1 MVTRFEARQGLMSFR
16 EFMDLALHD
25 PEHGAYGAGVLK
37 VGRDGDFVTSPSM
50 GRDFAALLAVQ
61 VCQWLDQLHAQRPD
75 QILTLVEVGPGEGDL
90 AADLITEIERLAPPW
105 LALLRLAL
113 VERNPGMAER
123 QRRRLAAT
131 RWCCPLQWT
140 SLEDLAAAPVH
151 GVVLAHELLDAFPV
165 ERLVVRDGAMHQCV
179 VQLHTPSG
187 LAPELRWGDRALP
200 EALHHQLRWAARSC
214 AITLPPV
221 DAPEGWTTEWH
232 TEVRPWLENA
242 AAAVSSGVML
252 VIDYAHA
259 AARYYTA
266 ARPQGTLLAYRRQ
279 QASPSLL
286 ENPGDCDLTAHLCL
300 ETLIQQAAES
310 GWGATGHCRQGEAL
324 LSLGLSHRLHSLQTL
339 PGSRISEAF
348 SRREA
353 LLRLVDPAA
362 LGSFFWLVF
371 NRTEASGP
379 CSAPPQSR
387 CLEPPVPLS

>member
-25 PEHGAYGAGVLK
+25 PEHGAYGAGVLE

-123 QRRRLAAT
+123 QRPRLAAT

-165 ERLVVRDGAMHQCV
+165 ERLVMRDGAMHQCV

-187 LAPELRWGDRALP
+187 QAPELRWGERALP
-200 EALHHQLRWAARSC
+200 EALHHQLRWAARAC
-214 AITLPPV
+214 AITLPPELCAASAISI
-221 DAPEGWTTEWH
+221 AP
-232 TEVRPWLENA
+232 
-242 AAAVSSGVML
+242 S
-252 VIDYAHA
+252 
-259 AARYYTA
+259 TA
-266 ARPQGTLLAYRRQ
+266 P
-279 QASPSLL
+279 SPSKLRF
-286 ENPGDCDLTAHLCL
+286 PRSSAVVARMIAT
-300 ETLIQQAAES
+300 S
-310 GWGATGHCRQGEAL
+310 G
-324 LSLGLSHRLHSLQTL
+324 
-339 PGSRISEAF
+339 RIA
-348 SRREA
+348 RK
-353 LLRLVDPAA
+353 
-362 LGSFFWLVF
+362 
-371 NRTEASGP
+371 
-379 CSAPPQSR
+379 
-387 CLEPPVPLS
+387 